1 MRGLFFQIFFIFLIS
16 FLGFSVYEAL
26 SPMPFLLR
34 APLAL
39 ITTYILTLCLF
50 LIIDFVSRLLLR
62 NSSKILIPGTVSRQI
77 WGIGEIARTNYLHLL
92 HGLGIIAGYPNFTLR
107 LLGLKHGKRFSII
120 DARINDPS
128 RVTIGNNVLI
138 GTDATVGE
146 QFHPFR
152 GEVDRR
158 PIKIGSNCLIG
169 AKSVV
174 QSGVEIGDN
183 VVVAILS
190 VVSSGSVLESGWI
203 YGGIP
208 AKKIRKIE

>member
-1 MRGLFFQIFFIFLIS
+1 
-16 FLGFSVYEAL
+16 
-26 SPMPFLLR
+26 MPFLLR

-39 ITTYILTLCLF
+39 IATYVFALFLF
-50 LIIDFVSRLLLR
+50 LIIDFISRLLLR
-62 NSSKILIPGTVSRQI
+62 NSSEILAPGTFSRFI

-92 HGLGIIAGYPNFTLR
+92 HGLGIIAGYPNVALR
-107 LLGLKHGKRFSII
+107 LLGLKHGKQFSII

-158 PIKIGSNCLIG
+158 PIKIGNDCLIG
-169 AKSVV
+169 AKSVI

-190 VVSSGSVLESGWI
+190 MVPSGSVLESSWI